1 MSEEIVPN
9 CAKCF
14 FIWSCLSQALKNPT
28 DQRMFV
34 LAAALKQGYSTERL
48 YDLTRIDQWFLY
60 KFRSIVN
67 FQVRM
72 ESLKDQVRNLI
83 Y

>member
-1 MSEEIVPN
+1 
-9 CAKCF
+9 
-14 FIWSCLSQALKNPT
+14 
-28 DQRMFV
+28 MFV
-34 LAAALKQGYSTERL
+34 VAAALKQGYSTERL